1 MNFTSPVEAE
11 SSDGR
16 DALCIFHAAQ
26 GLHKVL
32 KLELKKKRKTSKETA
47 SLADKE
53 RIIAGTWLNFKVN

>member
-1 MNFTSPVEAE
+1 MHTKWHLIKMNFTSPVEAE

-32 KLELKKKRKTSKETA
+32 KLTKSA
-47 SLADKE
+47 
-53 RIIAGTWLNFKVN
+53 